1 MRYTATPK
9 ALQDYTEDKTAV
21 LTNAIT
27 KSKTKLTVNDST
39 NFEVDNRIIIDSEI
53 MKISSIPDATT
64 IAVKRG
70 WDSTVAASHLENT
83 YINVL
88 SAADDALVE
97 PDDDF
102 GFNGVITDS
111 FDGLTYSPTQ
121 QTDV

>member
-1 MRYTATPK
+1 
-9 ALQDYTEDKTAV
+9 
-21 LTNAIT
+21 
-27 KSKTKLTVNDST
+27 
-39 NFEVDNRIIIDSEI
+39 